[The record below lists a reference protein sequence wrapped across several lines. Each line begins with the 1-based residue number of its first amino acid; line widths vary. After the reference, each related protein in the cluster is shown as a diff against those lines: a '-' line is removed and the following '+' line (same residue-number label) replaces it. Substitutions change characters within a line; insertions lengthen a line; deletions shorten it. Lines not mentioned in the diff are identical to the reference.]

1 MEEAVGI
8 ALNGIL
14 FKPAANSTGLDSVQ
28 PRVYKNIQFKFK
40 GVDLDQCL
48 GTTKSIM
55 PSNDDIAGAEDTDED
70 GVYHYLTMSPCII
83 GD

>member
-55 PSNDDIAGAEDTDED
+55 P
-70 GVYHYLTMSPCII
+70 
-83 GD
+83 